1 MASYNEA
8 EPLESTLS
16 WNYSVRVP
24 PYTLHDRVMP
34 SWLTLDDLNDVG
46 LSSLPYPI
54 LDDVLRST
62 PEERARTARRLR
74 RIVLGVLF
82 RNMYQHETDVARMF
96 RDVSESFGGA
106 GGFRGWQRVGR
117 RHRPAFPT
125 RQGEGAAALH
135 TGTRNEDSLIHV
147 SQSDLNNPSKPA
159 HPKHAT
165 YHLVGQFFTL
175 LDGTVWL
182 EVACNEETELSQRKA
197 VGDRMY
203 RNSLVRQVVNRVA
216 ILQRALIESCRTA
229 GIAADGWGPRPP
241 EWRDYEAAAEMVEDQ
256 WEDVEEA
263 ELWV

>member
-82 RNMYQHETDVARMF
+82 RNMYQHDERTWQECSEMFQSRLVELGDFEDGSEWVADTVQRFLRDKEKVRLPSTPVHETKT
-96 RDVSESFGGA
+96 
-106 GGFRGWQRVGR
+106 
-117 RHRPAFPT
+117 H
-125 RQGEGAAALH
+125 
-135 TGTRNEDSLIHV
+135 
-147 SQSDLNNPSKPA
+147 
-159 HPKHAT
+159 
-165 YHLVGQFFTL
+165 
-175 LDGTVWL
+175 
-182 EVACNEETELSQRKA
+182 
-197 VGDRMY
+197 
-203 RNSLVRQVVNRVA
+203 
-216 ILQRALIESCRTA
+216 
-229 GIAADGWGPRPP
+229 
-241 EWRDYEAAAEMVEDQ
+241 
-256 WEDVEEA
+256 
-263 ELWV
+263 